1 MLEQAAVVS
10 GFLIVAFVLV
20 HAAVSDIASYRIR
33 NWSLAIGAGAYLPV
47 ALVSGLPAATLVASA
62 TAALCVLAVGFA
74 LFCFNVIGAGDVK
87 LAAVTVL
94 WCGADQTLPF
104 LMNTALAG
112 GLVVIGLFFARRLAA
127 NLGMTWLSTLHS
139 LRPGRS
145 DIPYGVALAL
155 GGFAVLPATAWMP

>member
-1 MLEQAAVVS
+1 MLAQAGILS
-10 GFLIVAFVLV
+10 GFLIVAFMLV

-47 ALVSGLPAATLVASA
+47 ALVSGLPVATLVASA
-62 TAALCVLAVGFA
+62 AAAACVLAVGFA

-94 WCGADQTLPF
+94 WCGAEQALPF

-112 GLVVIGLFFARRLAA
+112 GLFAIGLLLARRLAA
-127 NLGMTWLSTLHS
+127 KLGITRLSVLGS
-139 LRPGRS
+139 LQPGQR
-145 DIPYGVALAL
+145 DVPYGVALAL
-155 GGFAVLPATAWMP
+155 GGFGVLPATAWMP

>member
-1 MLEQAAVVS
+1 MLEQAGIVS

-47 ALVSGLPAATLVASA
+47 ALVSGLPAATMVASA
-62 TAALCVLAVGFA
+62 TATVCVLALGFA

-94 WCGADQTLPF
+94 WCGADQALPF

-112 GLVVIGLFFARRLAA
+112 GLVAIGLLLGRRLAA
-127 NLGMTWLSTLHS
+127 RLGMTRLSTLHA
-139 LRPGRS
+139 LQPGRR
-145 DIPYGVALAL
+145 DVPYGVALAL